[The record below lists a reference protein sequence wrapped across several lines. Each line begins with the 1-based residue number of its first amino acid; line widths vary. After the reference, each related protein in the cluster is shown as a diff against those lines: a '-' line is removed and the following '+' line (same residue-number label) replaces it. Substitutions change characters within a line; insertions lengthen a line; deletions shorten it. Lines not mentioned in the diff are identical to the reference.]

1 MRLKKLLL
9 PIILSSTALLC
20 VTGCGKEDK
29 IGGSNKIQIKVYKG
43 GYGTDFLHQMAKKFR
58 TIYPEISFE
67 FLDES
72 SLMDGEKAVTEIC
85 VPKKNQVDLYFTT
98 GVDINY
104 LIKRSSKVL
113 GKRDVTLLEPL
124 DDIFESRAI
133 GLNGVENE
141 TIKSRFFTGFEE
153 LCKYEGEFP
162 RWRGTMF
169 TLPWAEASTGLFVNK
184 TVLDKYNVEIPL
196 TSDEFTSAVQT
207 IYSQGRSRN
216 NYSFSWGGANAAG
229 YWQYLYETWFAQYS
243 GVENF
248 NNFMN
253 CDPGNGKIVEEGYK
267 VYEDEGI
274 LKALEAMFEILDLDY
289 SPNGSRT
296 MSHVEAQT
304 DFITGRTGFMVNGDW
319 VLNEMKEYYYNQ
331 AKEIMMIG
339 APILSSIGTEI
350 GITDQQLHTL
360 VECIDDHQSNA
371 EIKSILPTLSDDN
384 IEWVRNAR
392 SVHGTIG
399 IGHNILIPSYCDA
412 KEAAKL
418 FVRFLYSNDGC
429 RIFRNYA
436 NANLPLSYVTQ
447 AGDKDTTF
455 QKSLDKVRN
464 YDNPQIITS
473 VAAFNGVRTT
483 PTPPIYMFNY
493 SSWQTPY
500 TFLYI
505 MIDKSKSSP
514 IFTAQ
519 KIFDD
524 EKTYVRGYWSR
535 WMEYIDYL

>member
-1 MRLKKLLL
+1 
-9 PIILSSTALLC
+9 
-20 VTGCGKEDK
+20 
-29 IGGSNKIQIKVYKG
+29 
-43 GYGTDFLHQMAKKFR
+43 
-58 TIYPEISFE
+58 
-67 FLDES
+67 
-72 SLMDGEKAVTEIC
+72 
-85 VPKKNQVDLYFTT
+85 
-98 GVDINY
+98 
-104 LIKRSSKVL
+104 
-113 GKRDVTLLEPL
+113 
-124 DDIFESRAI
+124 
-133 GLNGVENE
+133 
-141 TIKSRFFTGFEE
+141 
-153 LCKYEGEFP
+153 
-162 RWRGTMF
+162 
-169 TLPWAEASTGLFVNK
+169 
-184 TVLDKYNVEIPL
+184 
-196 TSDEFTSAVQT
+196 
-207 IYSQGRSRN
+207 
-216 NYSFSWGGANAAG
+216 
-229 YWQYLYETWFAQYS
+229 
-243 GVENF
+243 
-248 NNFMN
+248 
-253 CDPGNGKIVEEGYK
+253 
-267 VYEDEGI
+267 
-274 LKALEAMFEILDLDY
+274 
-289 SPNGSRT
+289 
-296 MSHVEAQT
+296 
-304 DFITGRTGFMVNGDW
+304 
-319 VLNEMKEYYYNQ
+319 MKEYYYNQ